1 MRLRW
6 RVLKLRSSVLISV
19 GLVPAGSTTGP
30 PPTKPPYSI
39 TLRPAGPDGSRDCVA
54 QLASRCSR
62 PGQPD
67 GEQWF
72 SAPRFRWPVAGPA
85 GTSPTETRSIAEDSA
100 TMTVS
105 GATSKLARQASMRP
119 LIIRA
124 KNLSKNNSVFCRAIT
139 IPSRRRSD
147 GTNRDVILGQ
157 ALSVRRCVSRWPPF
171 FVSLRPKVSVRFAD
185 FRQCGQT
192 CGLVVRCSV
201 RRFST
206 RIE

>member
-1 MRLRW
+1 MICPLKPDGAAKEDATLRLRW

-62 PGQPD
+62 PGKPD

-72 SAPRFRWPVAGPA
+72 SAPRFSWPVAGPA
-85 GTSPTETRSIAEDSA
+85 GTSPTETRAIAEDSA

-105 GATSKLARQASMRP
+105 GATSKLARQASLRP

-124 KNLSKNNSVFCRAIT
+124 KNLFKNNVVERSS
-139 IPSRRRSD
+139 SRRVD
-147 GTNRDVILGQ
+147 LIGRDPL
-157 ALSVRRCVSRWPPF
+157 AS
-171 FVSLRPKVSVRFAD
+171 
-185 FRQCGQT
+185 
-192 CGLVVRCSV
+192 
-201 RRFST
+201 
-206 RIE
+206 